1 MTDAPVLFSTEGAI
15 ARIMLNR
22 PEQRNAVNLGLADAL
37 SEAIAR
43 FEGDDALRVAILH
56 GAGRVFCSGMDLAAF
71 ADGQVSDV
79 LFRDGGFCGLTEARR
94 TKPLIAA
101 VHGAAVAGG
110 FELALACDMIV
121 AEEDTRFGLPEVIRG
136 LVAGAGAALRLSQI
150 ISPARARE
158 ILLTGQL
165 FDTDTAWEI
174 GLLTRRAAAGQG
186 LAVAQTLAE
195 TIAANAP
202 LAVRETL
209 RLSYLAEDA
218 VAADLWQENARTLR
232 SIMDSADAAE
242 GASAFLEKRLPVW
255 IGQ

>member
-15 ARIMLNR
+15 ARITLNR
-22 PEQRNAVNLGLADAL
+22 PERRNAVNLGIAEAL

-56 GAGRVFCSGMDLAAF
+56 GAGPVFCAGMDLAAF

-94 TKPLIAA
+94 TKPIIAA

-121 AEEDTRFGLPEVIRG
+121 AEEGARFGLPEVIRG
-136 LVAGAGAALRLSQI
+136 LVAGAGGALRLARLI
-150 ISPARARE
+150 PPACARE
-158 ILLTGQL
+158 ILLTGRL
-165 FDTDTAWEI
+165 FDTDEAWEL
-174 GLLTRRAAAGQG
+174 GLLTRRAAAGEG
-186 LAVAQTLAE
+186 LAAAQALAE
-195 TIAANAP
+195 TIAGNAP

-209 RLSYLAEDA
+209 RLSYLTERATTDA
-218 VAADLWQENARTLR
+218 FWQDNAQTLKR
-232 SIMDSADAAE
+232 VMDSADAAE
-242 GASAFLEKRLPVW
+242 GARAFLEKRAPVW
-255 IGQ
+255 TGR